1 MMGGTDRYRLLQSLA
16 KLFQKRRD
24 SRLEASRAKVTFG
37 CKAFFAARSEIF
49 FDTREEVR
57 PD

>member
-1 MMGGTDRYRLLQSLA
+1 MGGTDRYRLLQSLA